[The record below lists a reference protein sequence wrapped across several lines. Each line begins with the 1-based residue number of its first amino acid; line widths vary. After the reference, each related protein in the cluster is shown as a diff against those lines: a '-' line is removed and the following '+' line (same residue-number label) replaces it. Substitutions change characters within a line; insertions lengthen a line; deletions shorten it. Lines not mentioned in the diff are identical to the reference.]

1 MWLGADSQI
10 NGVSNRESRPLNGWM
25 PRALRTSMANLALV
39 GKKRDR
45 KRKTTIHG
53 KKTSR
58 KGRAVRNSIEAGAA
72 MVEDRSGESIPTFS
86 L

>member
-1 MWLGADSQI
+1 MWLGTDSQI
-10 NGVSNRESRPLNGWM
+10 NGVSNRESRSLNGWM
-25 PRALRTSMANLALV
+25 LRALRTSMANLALV

-45 KRKTTIHG
+45 KRKTTIHR

-58 KGRAVRNSIEAGAA
+58 KGRAVRNSIEDGAA
-72 MVEDRSGESIPTFS
+72 MVEDRSGERIPTFS